1 VAVCPCDF
9 VPSSAWWRLREG
21 TGLAAVDSSLLALTP
36 GTLQPS
42 LTWFRGSL
50 RFALPSDYVLSSV
63 YLPDPTFTRDMH
75 VRGAASC
82 FVTFLQCPLA
92 QAWRASRLQVAS
104 VRELCLTICLCHR

>member
-1 VAVCPCDF
+1 MAVCRCVF

-82 FVTFLQCPLA
+82 FVTFFQCPV
-92 QAWRASRLQVAS
+92 AWITLRLFSHYV
-104 VRELCLTICLCHR
+104 

>member
-1 VAVCPCDF
+1 VAVCRCDF

-82 FVTFLQCPLA
+82 FVTFC
-92 QAWRASRLQVAS
+92 S
-104 VRELCLTICLCHR
+104 VRLLRHGEHRVRRLLLFGSFV